1 MLPGFRFLFAAIVL
15 STSVLIFGLGAAAL
29 LRAAHEEFA
38 SIPSRRAP
46 PEIIFTQQSDTRP
59 MLAILRVEPSAAEEQ
74 NAATPASDGAQV
86 AAPPMGQPATV
97 AKAPE
102 PVMPAAEPEKLA
114 ALTGIAT
121 PVENSPPSEPPK
133 SEAIASETSVQA
145 ETPTQADAPSP
156 AVETNVAAI
165 AEITPAAPNQTAVAA
180 PEQASAPVDDSTR
193 IAMTKIATLGGPAVT
208 IETQPPSK
216 LAPAAVKK
224 SAQARRVV
232 KRRRIAQRARVA
244 SPAPPQPA
252 NPFGSPQTR

>member
-15 STSVLIFGLGAAAL
+15 STSLLIFGLGAAAL

-46 PEIIFTQQSDTRP
+46 PEIVFAQQSDTRP
-59 MLAILRVEPSAAEEQ
+59 TLAILRVEPSAEEE
-74 NAATPASDGAQV
+74 NAATPASDSAQV
-86 AAPPMGQPATV
+86 AAPPMEQPATV

-102 PVMPAAEPEKLA
+102 PVKSAAEPEKIA
-114 ALTGIAT
+114 ALTDIAT

-133 SEAIASETSVQA
+133 SEAIGSETSVQA
-145 ETPTQADAPSP
+145 ETPAQADAPSP
-156 AVETNVAAI
+156 AVETKLAAI
-165 AEITPAAPNQTAVAA
+165 AETTPAAPNQTAVTA

-208 IETQPPSK
+208 IETRPPSK
-216 LAPAAVKK
+216 LAPPAVKK

-244 SPAPPQPA
+244 RPAQQQPA

>member
-46 PEIIFTQQSDTRP
+46 PEIMFTQQSDTRP
-59 MLAILRVEPSAAEEQ
+59 TLAILRVEPSAEEE
-74 NAATPASDGAQV
+74 NAVTPVSDSAQV
-86 AAPPMGQPATV
+86 AAPPIEQPAMV

-102 PVMPAAEPEKLA
+102 PVKPAAESEKIA
-114 ALTGIAT
+114 ALPGIAA
-121 PVENSPPSEPPK
+121 PVENAPPSEPPK
-133 SEAIASETSVQA
+133 PDSIASETSVQA
-145 ETPTQADAPSP
+145 ETPTQADAPSS

-180 PEQASAPVDDSTR
+180 PEQASAPVDDSSR

-208 IETQPPSK
+208 IEAQPPAK
-216 LAPAAVKK
+216 LAPAVIKK
-224 SAQARRVV
+224 SIQARRVV
-232 KRRRIAQRARVA
+232 KRRRIVQRARVA
-244 SPAPPQPA
+244 RPAQQQPA
-252 NPFGSPQTR
+252 NPFGTPPRS